1 MAWRAPPGL
10 HFYETNDKIL
20 LPNRDDILM
29 NTDYLIIGCGTVG
42 MAFADTLLDESDA
55 HITIVDR
62 HAKPGGHW
70 NDAYSFVALHQPS
83 AYYGVNSTEL
93 GSRRKDDSGPNSGM
107 YELAGGPEISTYFD
121 KLMQQKFL
129 PSGRVRYHP
138 MSNYVG
144 DGRIVSLLSGAK
156 ISVTVR
162 KKTVDATYFSPSV
175 PSTHTPKFT
184 VAEGVRVIAPNALPQ
199 LWLQRD
205 GQPVPHKFCI
215 LGAGKTAMDAAVW
228 LLRNGAKPESIQWVM
243 PRDSWLVNR
252 LQTQPGLE
260 FFHDSMGGEADKLE
274 AFAESKSIEELF
286 LKLESLGQMLRID
299 PGHTPTMFHYAT
311 ISTGEVEL
319 LRAITRVIRKG
330 RVQAIGLN
338 AMVMDQGEITMDTG
352 TLYVDCTA
360 SALGYQTGGP
370 VFQGDRILVQLLRAP
385 LVALSAALTAYVE
398 VHGADEVQKNQ
409 LCIPVPFP
417 ENLAGYARATH
428 ASMMNQFQWAQNK
441 ALRQWMRNSRL
452 DGFGKMVA
460 ELDKGDT
467 EKQAVMARLRS
478 NSLAAIAN
486 MPNLSATMPGTN

>member
-1 MAWRAPPGL
+1 MR
-10 HFYETNDKIL
+10 
-20 LPNRDDILM
+20 M
-29 NTDYLIIGCGTVG
+29 NTDYLIIGSGTVG

-93 GSRRKDDSGPNSGM
+93 GSRRKDDSGPNKGM
-107 YELAGGPEISTYFD
+107 YELAGGPEINTYFD

-129 PSGRVRYHP
+129 PSGRVSYHP

-144 DGRIVSLLSGAK
+144 DGRIVSLLSGTQTR
-156 ISVTVR
+156 VTVL
-162 KKTVDATYFSPSV
+162 KKTVDATYFSPNV

-184 VAEGVRVIAPNALPQ
+184 VAAGVRVITPNALPQ
-199 LWLQRD
+199 LWLQRE
-205 GQPVPHKFCI
+205 GQPVPQKFCI
-215 LGAGKTAMDAAVW
+215 LGAGKTAMDAAIW
-228 LLRNGAKPESIQWVM
+228 LLRNGATPESIQWVM

-260 FFHDSMGGEADKLE
+260 FFNDSIGGEAEKMA
-274 AFAESKSIEELF
+274 AFAGSKSIEELF

-299 PGHTPTMFHYAT
+299 PSHPPTMFHYAT
-311 ISTGEVEL
+311 ISIGEVAL
-319 LRAITRVIRKG
+319 LRTIKRVIRKG
-330 RVQAIGLN
+330 RVHTIALD
-338 AMVMDQGEITMDTG
+338 AMVMEQGEIAMDPG

-360 SALGYQTGGP
+360 SALAYKTGGP
-370 VFQGDRILVQLLRAP
+370 VFQGARILVQLLQAP

-398 VHGADEVQKNQ
+398 VHGANEEQKNQ

-428 ASMMNQFQWAQNK
+428 ASMMNQFQWSQNK

-452 DGFGKMVA
+452 DGFGKMVG
-460 ELDKGDT
+460 ELDKTDT
-467 EKQAVMARLRS
+467 EKQVIMARLRTNSMAAMS
-478 NSLAAIAN
+478 NMSHL
-486 MPNLSATMPGTN
+486 MV